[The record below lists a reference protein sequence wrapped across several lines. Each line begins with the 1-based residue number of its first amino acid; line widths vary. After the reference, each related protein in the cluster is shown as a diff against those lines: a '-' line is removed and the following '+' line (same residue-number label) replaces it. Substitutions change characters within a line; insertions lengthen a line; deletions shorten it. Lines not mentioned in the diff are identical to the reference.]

1 MLFYLKGVALA
12 LTVSITVMVM
22 LRIFLFNYLETSF
35 SDIFVM
41 TLYGSM
47 FAYTYGL
54 VAVILLK
61 ITENNKE
68 NSKLRI
74 LLFLFS
80 GALCGLLV
88 EWWSGFVEFPILLIG
103 TTLGAISFLLA
114 SKVNSKFIGWI
125 LAAVPFIFIFLWPII
140 NQLNK

>member
-1 MLFYLKGVALA
+1 MLFYLKGVTLA

-35 SDIFVM
+35 ADIYVM
-41 TLYGSM
+41 SLYGSM

-61 ITENNKE
+61 ITENNNE

-80 GALCGLLV
+80 GALCGLLF

-114 SKVNSKFIGWI
+114 SKVKDKFIGWI
-125 LAAVPFIFIFLWPII
+125 LAAVPFIYIFLWPII
-140 NQLNK
+140 DQLNK